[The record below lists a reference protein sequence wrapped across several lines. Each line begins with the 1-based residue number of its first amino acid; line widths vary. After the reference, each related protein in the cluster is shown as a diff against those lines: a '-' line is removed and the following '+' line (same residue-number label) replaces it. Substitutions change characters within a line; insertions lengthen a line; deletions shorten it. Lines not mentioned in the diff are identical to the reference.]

1 MHGRSA
7 LWLLA
12 PAVVA
17 LLTIVGYPLVETVRL
32 SFTSTELIGGGGGF
46 VGLDNFATALG
57 SADFWSSM
65 RITVT
70 FTVLTVAIEMV
81 FGLLVALLL
90 NLKLR
95 GRGFVRGLLIIP
107 WALPTVINAMMW
119 RVIYNPEFGAL
130 NAGLQQMGII
140 GDYRSWLGD
149 PDVAL
154 YAVAVADIWKTVP
167 LVALILLAA
176 LQGVSQELRDAAS
189 IDGAGPLARFW
200 TVTWPAILV
209 PVSIVVVLR
218 IIEAVKVFDVIWVMT
233 HGGPLNATRSLAILV
248 YQQAFSF
255 HHSGY
260 GAALSLL
267 SVVLSLV
274 LIALYVVSL
283 RRQQSATA

>member
-1 MHGRSA
+1 M
-7 LWLLA
+7 LA

-17 LLTIVGYPLVETVRL
+17 LLTIVGYPLVETLRL

-46 VGLDNFATALG
+46 VGLDNFASALG
-57 SADFWSSM
+57 SADFWSSL

-140 GDYRSWLGD
+140 GEYRSWLGD

-274 LIALYVVSL
+274 LIAFYVVSL